1 MSVQWYQWPSIERQ
15 LVTFGKSFLGPYA
28 FAVRLEDDR
37 TICPSGMCDFGQRT
51 ITVNPRAFPGPPRTQ
66 YLLTRGVLA
75 HEVGHARYTTPRD
88 GATPVVQELTNVL
101 EDERIERIMGGQFWS
116 VRGALTA
123 MTRHAYWRAMPLG
136 QPRGELQDPDDPR
149 WVVLAAVQWR
159 WAQRLGLP
167 LKGRLSALNRRR
179 WRKVKP
185 LVERAWT
192 ARDTGRVYDLAEQI
206 VAILG
211 LQQTL
216 PESLPMP
223 VAPNRGMRS
232 DAAEPRP
239 REGAGWTGAGE
250 QEAGDDDLPAELATA
265 GFISDRQLAPPGP
278 LLRAAE
284 PLASELVARL
294 ALPEVA
300 RTPEWTDRHGRLSL
314 RAAIRSHDATPF
326 VVPTEPE
333 PDPESVAVGVLLDRS
348 GSMEGPRMAA
358 AQTAA
363 ATLHLA
369 CAELD
374 IWHAVIA
381 FEGAESVVRTGDA
394 SERALARL
402 AGLLPNT
409 GSCMAPAYE
418 ALLGEMTARSEALKV
433 LVIIHDGEPH
443 DPPAVRHLNAC
454 ADAARIEVLG
464 LGLELE
470 ATNRREMRQ
479 LFGER
484 FIDCPT
490 PAALAPT
497 LAGVV
502 NTLRRR

>member
-1 MSVQWYQWPSIERQ
+1 MSVRWYEWPSVERR
-15 LVTFGKSFLGPYA
+15 LVVYAKSFLGPHA
-28 FAVRLEDDR
+28 FSVRLENDPW
-37 TICPSGMCDFGQRT
+37 ICAAGYCDFGRNE
-51 ITVNPRAFPGPPRTQ
+51 IVVNPAISEGDVQAQ
-66 YLLTRGVLA
+66 YLLTRGLLA
-75 HEVGHARYTTPRD
+75 HEVGHARYTTPRE
-88 GATPVVQELTNVL
+88 GAARIVQQLTNIL

-116 VRGALTA
+116 VRAALTA
-123 MTRHAYWRAMPLG
+123 TTRHAYWRAVPLG
-136 QPRGELQDPDDPR
+136 QPRGELRDPDDPR
-149 WVVLAAVQWR
+149 WVVLAALQRR
-159 WAQRLGLP
+159 WALRLGEP
-167 LKGRLSALNRRR
+167 MKGRLTELNRAR
-179 WRKVKP
+179 WRRAEP
-185 LVERAWT
+185 LVEEAWRAPDT
-192 ARDTGRVYDLAEQI
+192 ARVYELAEQI
-206 VAILG
+206 VAMLG
-211 LQQTL
+211 LLQPL

-223 VAPNRGMRS
+223 VAPSRGLRS
-232 DAAEPRP
+232 DTAEPRP
-239 REGAGWTGAGE
+239 REGAGWTGADE

-265 GFISDRQLAPPGP
+265 GFIRDRQLAPPGP

-284 PLASELVARL
+284 PLAAELVARL

-409 GSCMAPAYE
+409 GSCMAPAYA

-470 ATNRREMRQ
+470 ATNRREMRH

>member
-1 MSVQWYQWPSIERQ
+1 MVQQ
-15 LVTFGKSFLGPYA
+15 
-28 FAVRLEDDR
+28 
-37 TICPSGMCDFGQRT
+37 
-51 ITVNPRAFPGPPRTQ
+51 
-66 YLLTRGVLA
+66 
-75 HEVGHARYTTPRD
+75 
-88 GATPVVQELTNVL
+88 LTNIL

-116 VRGALTA
+116 VRAALTA
-123 MTRHAYWRAMPLG
+123 VSRYAYTVSRPLG
-136 QPRGELQDPDDPR
+136 EPHGDPAGPDDPR

-167 LKGRLSALNRRR
+167 LKGQLSALNRRR
-179 WRKVKP
+179 WRRVKP

-211 LQQTL
+211 LQQPL

-223 VAPNRGMRS
+223 AAPNRGMRS

-250 QEAGDDDLPAELATA
+250 HEAGDDDLPAELATA

-314 RAAIRSHDATPF
+314 RAAIRSQDATPF

-348 GSMEGPRMAA
+348 GSMDGPRMAA

-374 IWHAVIA
+374 IWHAVIT

-484 FIDCPT
+484 FIDCAT

>member
-1 MSVQWYQWPSIERQ
+1 MFVQWYQWPSIERQ

-37 TICPSGMCDFGQRT
+37 TLCPSGVCDFGQRT

-123 MTRHAYWRAMPLG
+123 LGRHAYWRAMPLG
-136 QPRGELQDPDDPR
+136 QPRGELQDLDDPR

-167 LKGRLSALNRRR
+167 LKGRLSALNQRR

-211 LQQTL
+211 LRQTL
-216 PESLPMP
+216 SENLPMP
-223 VAPNRGMRS
+223 VAANRGTRS
-232 DAAEPRP
+232 DSAEPRP
-239 REGAGWTGAGE
+239 REGAGWTDPGELKAGE
-250 QEAGDDDLPAELATA
+250 DDLPAELATA

-278 LLRAAE
+278 LLHAAE
-284 PLASELVARL
+284 PLAAELVARL

-314 RAAIRSHDATPF
+314 RAAIRSQDVTPF

-333 PDPESVAVGVLLDRS
+333 PDPASVAVGVLLDRS
-348 GSMEGPRMAA
+348 GSMDGVRLAA

-363 ATLHLA
+363 AVLHLA
-369 CAELD
+369 CRELE
-374 IWHAVIA
+374 IWHAVIT
-381 FEGAESVVRTGDA
+381 FEGAETVVRTGDA
-394 SERALARL
+394 TERALARL
-402 AGLLPNT
+402 AGLLANT
-409 GSCMAPAYE
+409 GSSMGAAYRALLDEMSARPE
-418 ALLGEMTARSEALKV
+418 ALRL
-433 LVIIHDGEPH
+433 LVVIHDGEPQ
-443 DPPAVRHLNAC
+443 DPDAVRQLNAC

-470 ATNRREMRQ
+470 ATNRRAMRQ

-484 FIDCPT
+484 FIDCRT

-497 LAGVV
+497 LAGMV

>member
-37 TICPSGMCDFGQRT
+37 SICPSGVCDFGQRT

-88 GATPVVQELTNVL
+88 GVTPVVQELTNVL

-123 MTRHAYWRAMPLG
+123 TTRHAYWRAVPLG

-159 WAQRLGLP
+159 WARRLGLP
-167 LKGRLSALNRRR
+167 LKGQPVGAESTALAQGEAARGTGLDGARHRAGLRPGRADRGHPGSAAAAPREFADAGGAEPGDAVRRCRAAAPRRR
-179 WRKVKP
+179 
-185 LVERAWT
+185 
-192 ARDTGRVYDLAEQI
+192 
-206 VAILG
+206 
-211 LQQTL
+211 
-216 PESLPMP
+216 
-223 VAPNRGMRS
+223 
-232 DAAEPRP
+232 
-239 REGAGWTGAGE
+239 GWTGAGE

-265 GFISDRQLAPPGP
+265 GFVMHRQLAPPGP

-294 ALPEVA
+294 ALPETA

-314 RAAIRSHDATPF
+314 RAAIRSQDATPF

-418 ALLGEMTARSEALKV
+418 ALLEEMTARPEALKV

-484 FIDCPT
+484 FIDCAT

>member
-116 VRGALTA
+116 VRGALTGDWR
-123 MTRHAYWRAMPLG
+123 RHAYWRAMPLG
-136 QPRGELQDPDDPR
+136 QPRGELQDLDDPR

-167 LKGRLSALNRRR
+167 LKGRLSALNQRR

-185 LVERAWT
+185 FVERAWT

-223 VAPNRGMRS
+223 AAPNRGMRS
-232 DAAEPRP
+232 DAAE
-239 REGAGWTGAGE
+239 
-250 QEAGDDDLPAELATA
+250 
-265 GFISDRQLAPPGP
+265 
-278 LLRAAE
+278 
-284 PLASELVARL
+284 
-294 ALPEVA
+294 
-300 RTPEWTDRHGRLSL
+300 
-314 RAAIRSHDATPF
+314 
-326 VVPTEPE
+326 
-333 PDPESVAVGVLLDRS
+333 
-348 GSMEGPRMAA
+348 AA
-358 AQTAA
+358 A
-363 ATLHLA
+363 
-369 CAELD
+369 
-374 IWHAVIA
+374 
-381 FEGAESVVRTGDA
+381 
-394 SERALARL
+394 
-402 AGLLPNT
+402 P
-409 GSCMAPAYE
+409 
-418 ALLGEMTARSEALKV
+418 
-433 LVIIHDGEPH
+433 
-443 DPPAVRHLNAC
+443 
-454 ADAARIEVLG
+454 
-464 LGLELE
+464 
-470 ATNRREMRQ
+470 
-479 LFGER
+479 
-484 FIDCPT
+484 
-490 PAALAPT
+490 
-497 LAGVV
+497 
-502 NTLRRR
+502 RRRGVDGRG